1 LNQATNQSQEIYVKI
16 KQLPKKIA
24 GLMFGFTLLL
34 GIGIGSSTTVNAQDR
49 NGDGYQDR
57 RDRNWDRYGNYG
69 GSVELRQTALNAGYN
84 EGVREGIND
93 RQNNRRSSYQNSN
106 AYQRATK
113 DYSRNLG
120 DRDLY
125 RRYFREAFVNG
136 YNVNDQSRY
145 GRDGRDGNRDR
156 NDNTGQDRRGRNWER
171 YGSYGGSYELRQTA
185 LNAGYNEAIK
195 QGRTDRQRGRYSDFR
210 NFGAFQKATQDYS
223 SKLGDR
229 ELYRRYYRE
238 GFENGYTDGYNGG

>member
-1 LNQATNQSQEIYVKI
+1 MKIDLTNR
-16 KQLPKKIA
+16 IA
-24 GLMFGFTLLL
+24 GVVCGFALLF
-34 GIGIGSSTTVNAQDR
+34 GIGIGASTIGQAQDR

-69 GSVELRQTALNAGYN
+69 GSVELRQTALNAGYD
-84 EGVREGIND
+84 EGVREGAKD
-93 RQNNRRSSYQNSN
+93 RQNNNRSNYQSSYT
-106 AYQRATK
+106 YQSATK
-113 DYSRNLG
+113 DYSQRLG
-120 DRDLY
+120 SRDLY

-136 YNVNDQSRY
+136 YNVNDQGRF

-156 NDNTGQDRRGRNWER
+156 NDNTGRDRRGRNWDR
-171 YGSYGGSYELRQTA
+171 YGSYGGSYQLRQTA

-210 NFGAFQKATQDYS
+210 SLRAFQKATADYS

-238 GFENGYTDGYNGG
+238 GFENGYADGYNGG